1 MRTKAELEKELET
14 AKDLSPT
21 ARAARKAKEDVCAAC
36 RGKHQKHTCGKQKKL
51 PPVPQGPAA
60 SREASRTTR
69 AKSGAEKSESGG
81 AEARRAG
88 KRRRGD
94 GKKEPERAKRRK
106 QAEPAAGAKKGRKR
120 REPEPAQRAAKC
132 VAAAPPHCIAHRP
145 TLLRVL
151 RAAPLRTPST
161 RERVTVKRD
170 GFVDITK
177 PGISFAQP
185 KGGISSGNFIK

>member
-21 ARAARKAKEDVCAAC
+21 ARAARKAKEDACAAC

-51 PPVPQGPAA
+51 PPVPQEPAA

-69 AKSGAEKSESGG
+69 AKSGAESGG

-106 QAEPAAGAKKGRKR
+106 QAEPAVGAKKGRKR

>member
-60 SREASRTTR
+60 PREASRTTR
-69 AKSGAEKSESGG
+69 AESGAESGG

>member
-21 ARAARKAKEDVCAAC
+21 ARAARKAKEDGCAAC

-60 SREASRTTR
+60 PREASRTTR
-69 AKSGAEKSESGG
+69 AKSGAESGG

>member
-21 ARAARKAKEDVCAAC
+21 ARAARKVKEDARAAC

-60 SREASRTTR
+60 PREASRTTR
-69 AKSGAEKSESGG
+69 AKSGAESGG

-88 KRRRGD
+88 KRRRDD